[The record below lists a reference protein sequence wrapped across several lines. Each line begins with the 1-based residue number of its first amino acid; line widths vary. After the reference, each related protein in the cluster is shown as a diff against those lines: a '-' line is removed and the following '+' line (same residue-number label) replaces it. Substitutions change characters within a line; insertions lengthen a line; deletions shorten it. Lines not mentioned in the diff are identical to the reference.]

1 MPLNA
6 EAEAVSGVFN
16 AFDDSIASS
25 RNRAQLGTRIG
36 NRLMVEAVDLDG
48 TGSQQSSQAGIVLE
62 QEFVATAHL
71 VELVVLCIRQVMGKV
86 VVEGAC
92 ELKRQQLC
100 AITDSQQR
108 DSPGEGAAE

>member
-6 EAEAVSGVFN
+6 EAEAVSRVFN
-16 AFDDSIASS
+16 AFNDSIASS

-62 QEFVATAHL
+62 QEFVATPRL
-71 VELVVLCIRQVMGKV
+71 VELVVLCVRQIIGKV
-86 VVEGAC
+86 VVEGAR
-92 ELKRQQLC
+92 ELERQQLC

-108 DSPGEGAAE
+108 DSPGEGTAE